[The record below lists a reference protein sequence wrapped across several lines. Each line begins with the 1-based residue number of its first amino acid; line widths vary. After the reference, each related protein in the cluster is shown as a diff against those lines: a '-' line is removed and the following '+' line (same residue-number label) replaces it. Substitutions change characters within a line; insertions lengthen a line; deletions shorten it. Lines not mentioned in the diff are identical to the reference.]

1 MDDKN
6 RNHVDMIANALDLQL
21 VGHLFTRAN
30 KGKDAAILE
39 SAEIRRMARMQ
50 QEYVVDHP
58 LGFKVS
64 KLVTVVLQPNGDDIS
79 DIDTQVFM
87 ISDQG
92 QALERDNVF
101 GNSDKTGK
109 MVVRE

>member
-50 QEYVVDHP
+50 
-58 LGFKVS
+58 
-64 KLVTVVLQPNGDDIS
+64 
-79 DIDTQVFM
+79 
-87 ISDQG
+87 
-92 QALERDNVF
+92 
-101 GNSDKTGK
+101 
-109 MVVRE
+109 